1 MMAHFNKLQTPLGAV
16 EKYPT
21 TSAQVRRFKTLGWQD
36 VSARNL
42 WDLWAAS
49 DFLTSEERVSLDAV
63 EPFDEWEE
71 FALFGCHYI
80 LLVADNIAGRLR
92 RRIRDLSAS
101 SSLSESQIIRAHV
114 IYSENK
120 SLSGN
125 RKFASALPIRN
136 PKGTHDRIGNFA
148 GMGMKSRLASYDI
161 YSTNEILDVT
171 FDFSGSSSP
180 SSRMCHTIT
189 DLGDAGALLVGGR
202 NSPDHALADSWM
214 YYKWLKTWER
224 IDDLP
229 EARYRHACVRLSD
242 GSVLISPGRR
252 DARNIG
258 QDFFLWNRQSG
269 WEKVDFAAGEMPTP
283 TYGATFTVFNGLAVS
298 NGAVLGRGLI
308 AGGISEDGVLLLEVW
323 EWELQNSVTHTVR
336 SNGLCNPPLVRGSQL
351 CTLIPLSDPLV
362 LSLTLRMR
370 GPVLFSTKDLIFDD
384 SWASRTGSLE
394 LPVLVLA

>member
-49 DFLTSEERVSLDAV
+49 DFLTSDERVSLDAV

-101 SSLSESQIIRAHV
+101 SSLSELRIVRAHV

-120 SLSGN
+120 NSGGN
-125 RKFASALPIRN
+125 RKFASALPIRS

-229 EARYRHACVRLSD
+229 EARYRHTCVRLSD

-252 DARNIG
+252 DSRNIG

-269 WEKVDFAAGEMPTP
+269 WVKVDFAAGEMPTP
-283 TYGATFTVFNGLAVS
+283 TYGATFTVFNDLAVS
-298 NGAVLGRGLI
+298 NRAVLGRGLI

-336 SNGLCNPPLVRGSQL
+336 SNGLCHPPLVRGLNFVHS
-351 CTLIPLSDPLV
+351 
-362 LSLTLRMR
+362 SL
-370 GPVLFSTKDLIFDD
+370 
-384 SWASRTGSLE
+384 
-394 LPVLVLA
+394 